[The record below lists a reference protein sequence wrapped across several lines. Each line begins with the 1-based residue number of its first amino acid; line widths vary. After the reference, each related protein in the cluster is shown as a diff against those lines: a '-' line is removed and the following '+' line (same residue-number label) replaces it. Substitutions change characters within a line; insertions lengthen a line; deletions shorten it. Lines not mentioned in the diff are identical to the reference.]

1 MKFEELPLD
10 PDLLQSISSLG
21 YDEATWIQ
29 SQTIPLILEG
39 KDLIACAQTGTG
51 KTAAFLIPLISKLS
65 GSEET
70 KSRALIIA
78 PTRELAKQIDQNVD
92 ALGYFSGV
100 SSIAVYGG
108 ASKDD
113 WEKQKKSLQNGA
125 DIIIATPGRLKM
137 YISLGIVDFSE
148 LEMVILDE
156 ADKMM
161 DMGFYEDITGI
172 LKETPDSRQTIM
184 FSATMP
190 RKIKQMAKEVM
201 KDPEEVMLNLST
213 PAEGID
219 QTAYSVYDEQKIP
232 LLESLLH
239 EKEVESMI
247 IFASRKASV
256 DNINRTLR
264 KRKFKVDYIHSDKE
278 QVDRES
284 TLRRFKNREFRI
296 LVGTDVLSRGID
308 IDNLSHVL
316 NFDVPMDA
324 EDYVHRVGRTA
335 RANTTGEAITFI
347 SPKDQ
352 RRMRSI
358 EKLIQRSVPIK
369 KVPQELGETPYYSSE
384 DPRRRGNGKGNYRKN
399 NKKRYNR
406 GRSGNRNRNHSG
418 GQGGNSHRGGG
429 GNQRRGGN
437 SQRNSH
443 N

>member
-70 KSRALIIA
+70 KSKALIIA

-113 WEKQKKSLQNGA
+113 WETQKKSLQNGA

-148 LEMVILDE
+148 LEVVILDE

-232 LLESLLH
+232 LLESLLN

-247 IFASRKASV
+247 IFASSKASV

-278 QVDRES
+278 QTDRES

-316 NFDVPMDA
+316 NYDVPMDA

-358 EKLIQRSVPIK
+358 ERLIQRSVPIK
-369 KVPQELGETPYYSSE
+369 KVPEELGDTPYYSSE

-418 GQGGNSHRGGG
+418 GQGGNSHRGG
-429 GNQRRGGN
+429 NQRSGGN

>member
-29 SQTIPLILEG
+29 SQSIPLILEG

-70 KSRALIIA
+70 KSKALIIA

-113 WEKQKKSLQNGA
+113 WETQKKSLQNGA

-161 DMGFYEDITGI
+161 DMGFYEDIITI

-190 RKIKQMAKEVM
+190 RKIKQMAKE
-201 KDPEEVMLNLST
+201 
-213 PAEGID
+213 
-219 QTAYSVYDEQKIP
+219 
-232 LLESLLH
+232 
-239 EKEVESMI
+239 
-247 IFASRKASV
+247 
-256 DNINRTLR
+256 
-264 KRKFKVDYIHSDKE
+264 
-278 QVDRES
+278 
-284 TLRRFKNREFRI
+284 
-296 LVGTDVLSRGID
+296 
-308 IDNLSHVL
+308 
-316 NFDVPMDA
+316 
-324 EDYVHRVGRTA
+324 
-335 RANTTGEAITFI
+335 
-347 SPKDQ
+347 
-352 RRMRSI
+352 
-358 EKLIQRSVPIK
+358 
-369 KVPQELGETPYYSSE
+369 
-384 DPRRRGNGKGNYRKN
+384 
-399 NKKRYNR
+399 
-406 GRSGNRNRNHSG
+406 
-418 GQGGNSHRGGG
+418 
-429 GNQRRGGN
+429 
-437 SQRNSH
+437 
-443 N
+443 

>member
-1 MKFEELPLD
+1 MKFEELPID

-51 KTAAFLIPLISKLS
+51 KTAAFLIPLIHMLS
-65 GSEET
+65 QTEGS

-92 ALGYFSGV
+92 ALGYFTGV

-113 WEKQKKSLQNGA
+113 WDRQKISLQNGA

-137 YISLGIVDFSE
+137 YISLGIVDFSK

-161 DMGFYEDITGI
+161 DMGFYDDIMGI
-172 LKETPDSRQTIM
+172 LKKTPEARQTIM

-190 RKIKQMAKEVM
+190 RKIKEMAKEVM

-219 QTAYSVYDEQKIP
+219 QSAYSVFDEQKIP
-232 LLESLLH
+232 LLESLLKD
-239 EKEVESMI
+239 KEVESMI
-247 IFASRKASV
+247 IFASSKASV

-264 KRKFKVDYIHSDKE
+264 RRKFKVDYIHSDKE

-335 RANTTGEAITFI
+335 RANTTGEAITFV
-347 SPKDQ
+347 SPRDQ

-358 EKLIQRSVPIK
+358 ERLIQKSVPIM
-369 KVPQELGETPYYSSE
+369 KVPEELGETPYYSSD
-384 DPRRRGNGKGNYRKN
+384 DPGRRGNGRGNYRKN
-399 NKKRYNR
+399 NKKRYNKN
-406 GRSGNRNRNHSG
+406 RSGNRRRNQSG
-418 GQGGNSHRGGG
+418 RNGGNSR
-429 GNQRRGGN
+429 NSGN